1 MYIEMAQIAHFC
13 FLFSRTNK
21 QQKATQRLTMVSVK
35 CVLVCCLLAWPRL
48 STHPWC
54 VLCVCSVSVSV
65 SLSTSTSRPL
75 STSTSLSRPLS
86 TSTSLDLDLSRP
98 LSLSLSFDLS
108 HCAFCVL
115 QIQFV
120 LMFSRQGKL
129 RLQKWFGAASQVS
142 TVCMCKWFTMKR
154 SPV

>member
-1 MYIEMAQIAHFC
+1 MAQIAHFC

-86 TSTSLDLDLSRP
+86 LDLSRPRPLSTSTSLDLS
-98 LSLSLSFDLS
+98 LSLSLLTSLTVRFVSCRFSLCS
-108 HCAFCVL
+108 CSAGRASCACKSGL
-115 QIQFV
+115 A
-120 LMFSRQGKL
+120 LLHRSAL
-129 RLQKWFGAASQVS
+129 CACASGSQ
-142 TVCMCKWFTMKR
+142 
-154 SPV
+154 